1 MAVVPSD
8 AYPSFPRRP
17 KVLNTRLPPSDHAL
31 VIIATITMT
40 TSLTIQESQ
49 ADLEFLS
56 KNNYNLQVAKAVS
69 APGGKPTFNVVY
81 KSKSLA
87 PNMTVSWSPTYGL
100 NWATEIA
107 DPGAQVVY
115 AGNWQAC
122 ELGQS
127 YDLTSVGEWV
137 INNKDPNKDANSV
150 NVGNNGYPQAVN
162 IVVGILNPETQTWEA
177 VCHQTSLP
185 VWPGTSWL
193 TVSFRSLSAKTS
205 CRHRALGN
213 TSLETSCNCGTRR
226 GF

>member
-1 MAVVPSD
+1 
-8 AYPSFPRRP
+8 
-17 KVLNTRLPPSDHAL
+17 
-31 VIIATITMT
+31 MT
-40 TSLTIQESQ
+40 TSLTIQESP

-100 NWATEIA
+100 NWATEVA

-162 IVVGILNPETQTWEA
+162 IVVGILNPETQSWEA
-177 VCHQTSLP
+177 IFVSQDQLP
-185 VWPGTSWL
+185 PQGFGEYQPRDVVQLWYEEGIL
-193 TVSFRSLSAKTS
+193 TETMMSKQSTTVETFDMTKIP
-205 CRHRALGN
+205 
-213 TSLETSCNCGTRR
+213 LEFFWYSTATGAWENSSTP
-226 GF
+226 FTLTPSS